1 MHNKRI
7 TSVVEV
13 SCTVWR
19 LQEESQHLQGWL
31 GFQMKTGGVWLK
43 AVWLAMNEIVNTSG
57 GNELS
62 ASGAS
67 PNKDQPSLSH
77 IDDECNVTESFH
89 VLLLWTP
96 SYYRVTWS
104 LKCTQKV
111 LSLSFAQCLILKQKK
126 TCNQSLFFYC
136 RKQTFSWYC
145 SAFETII
152 NPIILLLQVGYRNQ
166 NTDENLVLVCDIWN
180 ESNIDLAAVFK
191 QSTNVMWISPAV
203 KLWGKTRRITKGQNF
218 QPLQPL

>member
-19 LQEESQHLQGWL
+19 LQEESQHLQVWL
-31 GFQMKTGGVWLK
+31 GSQMKTGGVWLK
-43 AVWLAMNEIVNTSG
+43 AVWLAMNETVNTSG

-67 PNKDQPSLSH
+67 GLTLPNRINDLRVIPNKDQPSLSH
-77 IDDECNVTESFH
+77 IDDECNAKESFH

-111 LSLSFAQCLILKQKK
+111 LSLSFVQCLILKQKK
-126 TCNQSLFFYC
+126 HVT
-136 RKQTFSWYC
+136 RVC
-145 SAFETII
+145 SFTVG
-152 NPIILLLQVGYRNQ
+152 NRHLVGTVLLL
-166 NTDENLVLVCDIWN
+166 
-180 ESNIDLAAVFK
+180 
-191 QSTNVMWISPAV
+191 
-203 KLWGKTRRITKGQNF
+203 KL
-218 QPLQPL
+218 